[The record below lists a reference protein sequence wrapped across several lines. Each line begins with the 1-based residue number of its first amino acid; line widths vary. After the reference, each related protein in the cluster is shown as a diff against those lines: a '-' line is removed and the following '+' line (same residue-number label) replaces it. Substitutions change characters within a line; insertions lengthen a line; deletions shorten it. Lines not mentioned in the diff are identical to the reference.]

1 MRRRE
6 FIALLVGAASTWP
19 LAGRAQ
25 RAAGKQPTIGVL
37 GGDATLW
44 SPYTAAFV
52 ERLRELGWVEGRNI
66 VIEYRWS
73 EGRPERA
80 TEIAAELVRQ
90 NVDVI
95 VTTGTA
101 VSTLKQATTSIPI
114 VFATATDPVGS
125 GFVKSLAQPGGN
137 VTGMSNQGADIASKR
152 LEFLRQVVSPLRRLA
167 LLFDAGYSGAVLEKD
182 EVQATARALHLEVA
196 SYGVRRAEDI
206 NSVFEALKD
215 QADALYIVED
225 TFLNTNSRR
234 IGTFAL
240 SLRLPTICN
249 ARTIVEAGGLMSYG
263 PNFPALFRR
272 TADFV
277 DKILRGAKPGN
288 MPVEQPTKFDL
299 VVNLTTA
306 KALGLTIPESFLSL
320 ADEVIE

>member
-1 MRRRE
+1 LRYWSVP
-6 FIALLVGAASTWP
+6 LLR
-19 LAGRAQ
+19 GRSPDAQ
-25 RAAGKQPTIGVL
+25 QAAGKPLTIGVL

-44 SPYTAAFV
+44 RPYTAALV

-101 VSTLKQATTSIPI
+101 VSMLKKATTSIPI

-206 NSVFEALKD
+206 TSAFEALKD

-225 TFLNTNSRR
+225 TFVNTNSRR
-234 IGTFAL
+234 IATFAL

-249 ARTIVEAGGLMSYG
+249 ARTIVEAGGLMWTKLPG
-263 PNFPALFRR
+263 AVPAHCRLCRQDPPRCQARQHAGR
-272 TADFV
+272 TTDRIRSCGQSH
-277 DKILRGAKPGN
+277 DR
-288 MPVEQPTKFDL
+288 
-299 VVNLTTA
+299 
-306 KALGLTIPESFLSL
+306 
-320 ADEVIE
+320 

>member
-1 MRRRE
+1 MRRRK

-25 RAAGKQPTIGVL
+25 QAAGKPLTIGVL

-44 SPYTAAFV
+44 RPYTAALV

-101 VSTLKQATTSIPI
+101 VSMLKKATTSIPI

-206 NSVFEALKD
+206 TSAFEALKD

-225 TFLNTNSRR
+225 TFVNTNSRR
-234 IGTFAL
+234 IAPLRSVCGCRRFVTLAL
-240 SLRLPTICN
+240 SWRPAVLC
-249 ARTIVEAGGLMSYG
+249 G

-288 MPVEQPTKFDL
+288 MPVEQPTEFDL

-306 KALGLTIPESFLSL
+306 KALGLTIPKSFLSL
-320 ADEVIE
+320 ADEVI